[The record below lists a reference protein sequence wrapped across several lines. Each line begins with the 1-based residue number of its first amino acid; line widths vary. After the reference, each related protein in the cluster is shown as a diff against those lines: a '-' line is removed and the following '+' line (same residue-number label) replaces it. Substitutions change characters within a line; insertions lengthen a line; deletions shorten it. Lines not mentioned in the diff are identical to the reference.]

1 MIRSR
6 LTRAALLITTS
17 LVALAACGDDATS
30 TSSDSTAAAPS
41 ETTTPAERAVGL
53 RYEVNGG
60 CQMMGP
66 NCATFV
72 IYTDGT
78 VEIYRTGENAPAE
91 VTGSIPAAEI
101 SAYLD
106 SIKDVDFQALA
117 EEVGPG
123 TCQACVDGV
132 DTKVTIGLDEE
143 VLLDSTIV
151 NFDIENQFFAN
162 LDSLMQ
168 DVYAVGE
175 LPIQQRG

>member
-1 MIRSR
+1 MIRSEISR
-6 LTRAALLITTS
+6 ALLIATA

-30 TSSDSTAAAPS
+30 SDGTTAAPV
-41 ETTTPAERAVGL
+41 ETTAVAEKVVGL
-53 RYEVNGG
+53 RYEANGG

-91 VTGSIPAAEI
+91 ITGSIPADEI
-101 SAYLD
+101 TAFLD
-106 SIKDVDFQALA
+106 SVDGVDFQALA
-117 EEVGPG
+117 EAVGPG
-123 TCQACVDGV
+123 TCQACVDGI
-132 DTKVTIGLDEE
+132 DAKVTISPDEE

-151 NFDIENQFFAN
+151 NFDPENEFFAA

>member
-1 MIRSR
+1 M
-6 LTRAALLITTS
+6 
-17 LVALAACGDDATS
+17 
-30 TSSDSTAAAPS
+30 
-41 ETTTPAERAVGL
+41 

-66 NCATFV
+66 NCATYV

-78 VEIYRTGENAPAE
+78 VEIYRTGENLPAE
-91 VTGSIPAAEI
+91 VTGNIPAEEI
-101 SAYLD
+101 AAYLD
-106 SIKDVDFQALA
+106 SVKDVDFQALA

-123 TCQACVDGV
+123 TCNACVDGV
-132 DTKVTIGLDEE
+132 DMKVTIGLDEP
-143 VLLDSTIV
+143 VVLDSTVV
-151 NFDIENQFFAN
+151 NFDPENQFFMA